1 MSVIFYAIPSLII
14 VVVLLAAAG
23 IVRRSLE
30 LRSAWS
36 SGLTAEA
43 RCLRS
48 YTTVSGGANDTSVST
63 TLHHVYEFTTREGR
77 AIRFEEAHGPAT
89 VVDGDIVPVYY
100 TAAHPEKATAQPPS
114 QTRAAVGTF
123 GMLVFFG
130 VIVTCCIG
138 FMITYHQV
146 SSGIDG
152 LFGGV

>member
-14 VVVLLAAAG
+14 AVVLLAAAR

-48 YTTVSGGANDTSVST
+48 YTTVSGGGNDTSVTT
-63 TLHHVYEFTTREGR
+63 TLHHVYEFTTREGVVV
-77 AIRFEEAHGPAT
+77 RFKEANGRAT
-89 VVDGDIVPVYY
+89 VVEGDIVLVYY
-100 TAAHPEKATAQPPS
+100 TASQPEKATAQPPS

-123 GMLVFFG
+123 GLLVFFG
-130 VIVTCCIG
+130 LIVSGCIG
-138 FMITYHQV
+138 FMVTYHQV
-146 SSGIDG
+146 ASGIDG